1 MLSVNTGGREDWD
14 DEIDDNARTFSFEV
28 RKAMP
33 LGIVPQAASP
43 VKDQY
48 AFDVQQAEYEYGEE
62 AYGEEE
68 AETYNIKELIPEKPD
83 NW

>member
-1 MLSVNTGGREDWD
+1 MMRLMTISG
-14 DEIDDNARTFSFEV
+14 TFSFEV

-48 AFDVQQAEYEYGEE
+48 AFDVQ
-62 AYGEEE
+62 
-68 AETYNIKELIPEKPD
+68 LIPEKPD